1 MANDRRWPDM
11 SKEGVCHT
19 NQPEFSHPNA
29 RLLIFAK
36 APVAGQV
43 KTRLIPPLSAAEAAQ
58 LHARFIQRTLGVACG
73 SNLCPVQ
80 LWCSPESRHPFF
92 TDCRRSFPVS
102 LNAQRGADLGER
114 MRQAA
119 ASALAESDYMLLI
132 GCDCPTLTAA
142 HLRQALTA
150 LKKGYNAVLGPA
162 EDGGYVLLGL
172 RHAEPELFSGIAWG
186 TDAVLDSTRNRL
198 RRLKWRWHELAV
210 QWDVD
215 RPEDL
220 LRLKRNRALAAEIGL
235 SALSS

>member
-1 MANDRRWPDM
+1 VSTKTFHHAGQPDF
-11 SKEGVCHT
+11 C
-19 NQPEFSHPNA
+19 HPNA

-43 KTRLIPPLSAAEAAQ
+43 KTRLIPPLSAVEAAQ
-58 LHARFIQRTLGVACG
+58 LHARFIRRTLDVACE

-80 LWCSPESRHPFF
+80 LWCSPRLHHPFF
-92 TDCRRSFPVS
+92 VDCRRSFPVV
-102 LNAQRGADLGER
+102 LHNQCGGDLGER

-119 ASALAESDYMLLI
+119 ASALTESDYALLI
-132 GCDCPTLTAA
+132 GCDCPTLTTEY
-142 HLRQALTA
+142 LQQALTA

-186 TDAVLDSTRNRL
+186 TDAVLDSTRSRL
-198 RRLKWRWHELAV
+198 RRLQWRWDELPE

-220 LRLKRNRALAAEIGL
+220 VRLSRNRALAAQVGL
-235 SALSS
+235 SGVGR

>member
-1 MANDRRWPDM
+1 MLAVDRRINVSKPGVRHAGRPDF
-11 SKEGVCHT
+11 C
-19 NQPEFSHPNA
+19 HPNT

-36 APVAGQV
+36 APVAGQA
-43 KTRLIPPLSAAEAAQ
+43 KTRLTPPLSAAEAAL
-58 LHARFIQRTLGVACG
+58 LHARFIQRMLSVACE

-80 LWCSPESRHPFF
+80 LWCSPEARHPFF

-102 LNAQRGADLGER
+102 LHTQHGADLGER

-119 ASALAESDYMLLI
+119 ASALAESDYALLI

-142 HLRQALTA
+142 YLRQALTA

-172 RHAEPELFSGIAWG
+172 RHADPELFGGIAWG
-186 TDAVLDSTRNRL
+186 TDTVLDSTRSRL
-198 RRLKWRWHELAV
+198 RRLKWRWHELAE

-220 LRLKRNRALAAEIGL
+220 MRLKRNTAVAEEVGL
-235 SALSS
+235 STLSG